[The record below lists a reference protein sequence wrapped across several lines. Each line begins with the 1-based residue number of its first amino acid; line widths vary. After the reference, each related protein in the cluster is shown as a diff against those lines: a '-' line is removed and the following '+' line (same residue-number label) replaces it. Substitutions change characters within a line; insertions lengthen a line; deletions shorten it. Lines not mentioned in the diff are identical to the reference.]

1 MPPSNSPQVV
11 VTDANVLI
19 NLMHAGRLDLLGAL
33 TAFEFVVP
41 DHVVAE
47 ITVPVQRQALEI
59 ALTRSSLS
67 KQSITDPGEL
77 ATYAELRRIMG
88 SGEAACLAMA
98 EARGWLIASDEKRRF
113 RREVIAQLGEGRLV
127 TTAGLFVIA
136 IRAGVIS
143 VEQADQIKELLQAT
157 PFSHGLQVLPR
168 TARPAKNG
176 LAQISHL
183 LPHRPPRIENQSRPL
198 ESLPLFQGDQRN
210 WLRAI
215 LINYCCQLQAPFGF
229 TRHTHR
235 GHALSGYP
243 IT

>member
-1 MPPSNSPQVV
+1 VLPSKPTRVV

-59 ALTRSSLS
+59 ALTTGALS
-67 KQSITDPGEL
+67 KQSITDPREL
-77 ATYAELRRIMG
+77 AAYAELRRIMG

-113 RREVIAQLGEGRLV
+113 RREVLARLGEGRLV

-136 IRAGVIS
+136 IHAGAIS
-143 VEQADQIKELLQAT
+143 VEEADQVKELLQRHRFRMT
-157 PFSHGLQVLPR
+157 FSSFR
-168 TARPAKNG
+168 D
-176 LAQISHL
+176 L
-183 LPHRPPRIENQSRPL
+183 LDPPKK
-198 ESLPLFQGDQRN
+198 G
-210 WLRAI
+210 
-215 LINYCCQLQAPFGF
+215 
-229 TRHTHR
+229 
-235 GHALSGYP
+235 
-243 IT
+243 

>member
-1 MPPSNSPQVV
+1 VPPSNSPQVV

-59 ALTRSSLS
+59 AFIRSSLS

-98 EARGWLIASDEKRRF
+98 ETRRWLIASDEKRRF
-113 RREVIAQLGEGRLV
+113 RREVIARLGEGRLV

-136 IRAGVIS
+136 IRAGAIS
-143 VEQADQIKELLQAT
+143 VEEADQVKELLQRHRFRMA
-157 PFSHGLQVLPR
+157 FRSFR
-168 TARPAKNG
+168 E
-176 LAQISHL
+176 L
-183 LPHRPPRIENQSRPL
+183 LDPPKT
-198 ESLPLFQGDQRN
+198 G
-210 WLRAI
+210 
-215 LINYCCQLQAPFGF
+215 
-229 TRHTHR
+229 
-235 GHALSGYP
+235 
-243 IT
+243 